1 MLTIHNTTYAG
12 INDPN
17 LRRALGIHV
26 NWIGTFF
33 NYVHNMIYSAQGF
46 RFPSMNAMIQNYLNV
61 VTPNFGL
68 FPLNINPA
76 WMCYIQPLNHPM
88 PQAVQVVIRM
98 TGSRNGDEFRAN
110 NELFR
115 RYGTLPPAGYT
126 WHHVEG
132 MWYRS
137 GHFYCNMCLVDS
149 TQHNTRRHYGAVNE
163 YKWIYAV
170 GYR

>member
-1 MLTIHNTTYAG
+1 MLTVHNTTYAG

-26 NWIGTFF
+26 NWTGTFF
-33 NYVHNMIYSAQGF
+33 NYVYNRIYSTQRLG
-46 RFPSMNAMIQNYLNV
+46 FPSMNAMIQDYLNI

-68 FPLNINPA
+68 FPLNIQPA
-76 WMCYIQPLNHPM
+76 WMFHIQFPNQPR
-88 PQAVQVVIRM
+88 AVQVVIRM
-98 TGSRNGDEFRAN
+98 TGSRDNDELRAN

-115 RYGTLPPAGYT
+115 QYGIFPPVGYT

-132 MWYRS
+132 MWYQS

-149 TQHNTRRHYGAVNE
+149 EQHNRHRHYGAVNE